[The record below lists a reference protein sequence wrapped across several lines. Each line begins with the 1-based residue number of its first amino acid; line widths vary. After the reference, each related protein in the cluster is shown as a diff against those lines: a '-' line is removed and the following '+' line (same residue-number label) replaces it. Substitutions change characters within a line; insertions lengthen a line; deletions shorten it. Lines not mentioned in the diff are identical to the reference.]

1 MFVFIIF
8 IIIIFIIYLLWL
20 LLISFIY
27 NRHLKRDSEIMD
39 FRKKASFYTL
49 FSNTIGLVF
58 LVFTGGWHVLMT
70 YSPESYFF
78 PVVGFL
84 ISVLLNF
91 CLLYYFLFEG
101 KKYLTDIIKIV
112 VFCSPYYLLLPII
125 LNLLV
130 FLGLLKGIY

>member
-1 MFVFIIF
+1 
-8 IIIIFIIYLLWL
+8 
-20 LLISFIY
+20 
-27 NRHLKRDSEIMD
+27 MD